1 MTAIPMNVFTSQKQ
15 RFNFFWQ
22 LVSNLQIRNVSLDL
36 RHISCKR
43 AYICRSMI
51 MRRNLY
57 CTSYAT
63 NKISVDLNTCGHR
76 RNCVRTFKTMDDLY
90 IKIVYSLLYTSKNL
104 HMTSVLYYDNDISL
118 GT

>member
-1 MTAIPMNVFTSQKQ
+1 
-15 RFNFFWQ
+15 
-22 LVSNLQIRNVSLDL
+22 
-36 RHISCKR
+36 
-43 AYICRSMI
+43 

-76 RNCVRTFKTMDDLY
+76 RNCVRTSKTMDDLY